1 MDAMLVR
8 LHQELE
14 DKVKDSKYFHDY
26 AGIVKEI
33 IGDPAVLDKTVLE
46 LIRAEIQ
53 VFQFTIRRNELKPMF
68 IWTDE
73 KGMHVEEPDVK
84 NFSNEQ
90 LEYLITRQKEC
101 KDRILKARY
110 SHVLWLSRV
119 KKIDF
124 AKEAIDSYLELINYY
139 ATQDSLETERDHWLA
154 FLEVIRNLVP
164 LSASINYKLEVVKA
178 LVINYAL
185 NYPIKSKA
193 ASVVRKSL
201 TELMLEQKTIFQ
213 LSDFAGIV
221 TSLELVFETV
231 KKTQLDH
238 AVEILEVIV
247 VIDQKLGNDVI
258 RWKRFIAEMWE
269 KIARERGVD
278 AALVTTN
285 FCMKAILAYEEIND
299 QAKVAELYTFY
310 EELRNN
316 VELHSIPLGSES
328 KELFE
333 FADQLSKQV
342 VAWESEEIIS
352 FLMTDKLIIPRRN
365 QIAKSDD
372 DSENSFLNDVHTTV
386 FDQQGNTNRHYSTD
400 SEKNIEHLIFSYGI
414 WIEHCFQIIN
424 LIITGAIKSRKL
436 TYHVVLQYLIKESW
450 YGQELEIGKR
460 KDTKRPFRWL
470 SIIAPGIVDFFVAM
484 DGLIYS
490 NKIFNIA
497 TSYDSLT
504 MKIEGIVRTLAEY
517 QGIPTF
523 VIKRDHKGR
532 EVSEEKDIMRL
543 LTEPAVVEFIG
554 EDDVF
559 FLRFVFTEKGGLNLR
574 NKVAHSLLSYDQYS
588 IAHLMLI
595 FIAILR
601 LGRFKLTPRSKA

>member
-1 MDAMLVR
+1 MLVR

-14 DKVKDSKYFHDY
+14 DKVKESKYIQDF

-46 LIRAEIQ
+46 LMRAEMQ
-53 VFQFTIRRNELKPMF
+53 VFQFTIIRNELKPMF
-68 IWTDE
+68 IWTDK
-73 KGMHVEEPDVK
+73 KGMHIEEPDVK

-101 KDRILKARY
+101 KDSILKARY
-110 SHVLWLSRV
+110 SHVLWLSRA

-124 AKEAIDSYLELINYY
+124 AKEAIDSYLEHINYY
-139 ATQDSLETERDHWLA
+139 ATHDPIETERDHWLA

-231 KKTQLDH
+231 KKTQLHH

-247 VIDQKLGNDVI
+247 VIEHKLGNDLI

-299 QAKVAELYTFY
+299 QAKVAQLYTFY

-316 VELHSIPLGSES
+316 VELHGIPLGSES

-352 FLMTDKLIIPRRN
+352 FLMTDKLVIPRRN

-372 DSENSFLNDVHTTV
+372 DSENSFLNDVHTSV

-436 TYHVVLQYLIKESW
+436 TYHVVLQYLITESW

-460 KDTKRPFRWL
+460 KDNKRPFRWL

-517 QGIPTF
+517 HGIPTF
-523 VIKRDHKGR
+523 VIKRDHQGR